1 MGTDGLRFRQVI
13 VVDEHEDDNESLSPR
28 AAIPPMT
35 SDSSDFGCSR
45 AVARGPILTP
55 PPHSPF
61 NSSPNHHESAIPVN
75 DGNLE
80 ERNCPSPLNPLSP
93 PTTSGSGLSPDVCDG
108 APGPSAGPPLS
119 RGSLESS
126 EGLVTGD
133 HLSSPYDATIEER
146 QRIFGHNVLPPCAS
160 GGYPS
165 EIHLLLIKEITSAI
179 VSTCRPSFHSDLSV

>member
-1 MGTDGLRFRQVI
+1 MGTDGLRFRQVV
-13 VVDEHEDDNESLSPR
+13 VVDELADEHWHEDDNESLSPR
-28 AAIPPMT
+28 AAIPL
-35 SDSSDFGCSR
+35 GCSR
-45 AVARGPILTP
+45 AVARGPILTPP

-80 ERNCPSPLNPLSP
+80 ERNCPSPLNTLSP

-108 APGPSAGPPLS
+108 APGPSTGPPLS
-119 RGSLESS
+119 RGSLEGS

-133 HLSSPYDATIEER
+133 HLSYDATIEER
-146 QRIFGHNVLPPCAS
+146 QRIFGHNVLPPCAR

-165 EIHLLLIKEITSAI
+165 ENHLLLIKEITSAI
-179 VSTCRPSFHSDLSV
+179 VSTCKPSIHSDPSV